1 MSEDEQPEVG
11 EIKFAN
17 ISSDNSNSKKIL
29 EHVLPQQFKYLVQSI
44 ALIKD
49 SDVPGEQ
56 SFKTQIRI
64 NISNKEDVKG
74 WIKDFQKKSTTRYNQ
89 THEDRHVDGPNVM
102 FSGSRK
108 CQHNVKKWRKE
119 DDENVENDNLKNS
132 VCGSGKIK
140 GCENKP
146 GLHTECPSNFFC
158 SCFPVNST

>member
-74 WIKDFQKKSTTRYNQ
+74 WIKDFQKK
-89 THEDRHVDGPNVM
+89 V
-102 FSGSRK
+102 
-108 CQHNVKKWRKE
+108 HN
-119 DDENVENDNLKNS
+119 
-132 VCGSGKIK
+132 
-140 GCENKP
+140 
-146 GLHTECPSNFFC
+146 
-158 SCFPVNST
+158 